1 MKKIFILIIIAFQIS
16 SSAQINGKKMSVF
29 VGGDYITSA
38 QIFHNPNSSDVI
50 IRNESFEITDLFSP
64 AIDFRYFIYDEMLI
78 GLSSEYIKGSDLTY
92 IDLAEK
98 GSGRFYKFQIED
110 GVIYVPVELSIHYL
124 MPFSTE
130 DFSFTM
136 GGGLGYYFASQTRR
150 LGDNEI
156 VNTANENTFGLHVS
170 IGMEYR
176 VYNDFG
182 VRLDM
187 KFRDPEN
194 KVTSHYKNTNFTY
207 DGKPYIIESSESTNK
222 LNLNGISFL
231 LGLTY
236 HF

>member
-1 MKKIFILIIIAFQIS
+1 MKKIFIIIILTFSVSTFSQV
-16 SSAQINGKKMSVF
+16 NGKRF
-29 VGGDYITSA
+29 NLFIGGDYITSA

-64 AIDFRYFIYDEMLI
+64 AIDLRYFLTDEMLI
-78 GLSSEYIKGSDLTY
+78 GLSTEYITGSDLTF
-92 IDLAEK
+92 IDLVEE
-98 GSGRFYKFQIED
+98 GSGRFYKFQVDD
-110 GVIYVPVELSIHYL
+110 GVIYIPLEFSVHYF
-124 MPFSTE
+124 MPFFTE
-130 DFSFTM
+130 NFSFTM
-136 GGGLGYYFASQTRR
+136 GGGLGYYFASHTRT
-150 LGDNEI
+150 LGDNEL
-156 VNTANENTFGLHVS
+156 VNTENQNSFGLHIS

-194 KVTSHYKNTNFTY
+194 KVTSHYKNIDFIY
-207 DGKPYIIESSESTNK
+207 KDKPYNTPKQESANK

-236 HF
+236 HL